1 MEKLR
6 PTQIENEII
15 PILTRAGY
23 HLLDVEVLAGRE
35 PTVRIVIFSY
45 NGVGLDDCTKAS
57 RMLDHTIDRFFS
69 GRFHLEVSSPGLE
82 RQFRREEEYDL
93 FRGQPIRLL
102 LREPLDGE
110 DTIEGILDGLQERE
124 VRLIK
129 NEGFLLIPIET
140 IQKARLVFR

>member
-6 PTQIENEII
+6 TIQIENEIK
-15 PILTRAGY
+15 PILARAGY

-35 PTVRIVIFSY
+35 PTVRIIIFAH
-45 NGVGLDDCTKAS
+45 NGVGIDDCVKVS
-57 RMLDHTIDRFFS
+57 RTLDRVMDRYFA

-82 RQFRREEEYDL
+82 RQFKHEEEYDL
-93 FRGQPIRLL
+93 FRGQLIRFLL
-102 LREPLDGE
+102 QEPLNGE
-110 DTIEGILDGLQERE
+110 DVIEGILDGLQEQA

-129 NEGFLLIPIET
+129 DEGLLLIPIEA